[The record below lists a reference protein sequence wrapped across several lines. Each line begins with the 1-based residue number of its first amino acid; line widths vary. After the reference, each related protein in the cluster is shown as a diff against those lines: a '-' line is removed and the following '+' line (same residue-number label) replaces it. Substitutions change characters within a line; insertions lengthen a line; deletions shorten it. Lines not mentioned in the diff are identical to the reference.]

1 MLSSGVIDYQALEKI
16 TNSGL
21 ADYIYKIQIE
31 VKSNNQLVFKSGTGF
46 FFQIPSKNYKFFLT
60 NNTVLNQEFLDKEKK
75 LSLINK
81 NGQKV
86 ELNLSKNRFKMT
98 DLNLN
103 FTIIEVLDEDNIS
116 NFFELD
122 EFINSKD
129 YKDEDIFTFDFPEGK
144 NLQYL
149 YGKCKGKNN
158 EQLLYSC
165 GVSGGS
171 AIILKY
177 NLKLI
182 ALHKGIYN
190 QYNKE
195 NSAILMKS
203 IIEKMNFIKCVYNID
218 ETKIGKEVDIIS
230 KGYYSYPSLLD
241 KMNMIIENKT
251 KSISLKYKFYNPG
264 KYNIYFIVKDKYM
277 YSIDMHYLF
286 YECSCLEKINFS
298 LFNPKN
304 VEINGNIEYL
314 FYGCSKLIEVG
325 LSFLNNCKITN
336 MQHLFSGCGSLE
348 NLNLSSFDTSKVTDM
363 SGLFSGCE
371 KIKNID

>member
-149 YGKCKGKNN
+149 YGKCKGKNTN
-158 EQLLYSC
+158 FFKKIS
-165 GVSGGS
+165 S
-171 AIILKY
+171 
-177 NLKLI
+177 NKL
-182 ALHKGIYN
+182 
-190 QYNKE
+190 YNK
-195 NSAILMKS
+195 
-203 IIEKMNFIKCVYNID
+203 
-218 ETKIGKEVDIIS
+218 
-230 KGYYSYPSLLD
+230 
-241 KMNMIIENKT
+241 
-251 KSISLKYKFYNPG
+251 
-264 KYNIYFIVKDKYM
+264 
-277 YSIDMHYLF
+277 
-286 YECSCLEKINFS
+286 
-298 LFNPKN
+298 
-304 VEINGNIEYL
+304 
-314 FYGCSKLIEVG
+314 
-325 LSFLNNCKITN
+325 
-336 MQHLFSGCGSLE
+336 
-348 NLNLSSFDTSKVTDM
+348 TS
-363 SGLFSGCE
+363 
-371 KIKNID
+371 